1 MKRYIIMSYDIHP
14 LGGCQNYIWGKA
26 AYLEERGWD
35 VFVLFAG
42 SDKLPFTFPF
52 LAKFADG
59 NIPALDWVPAQLPSC
74 LQKHVL
80 KDMVSVVSSKHGKQ
94 YEQTIIESH
103 HDKTH
108 LWGEILAK
116 ELHAKHICFNCN
128 ELFRGPD
135 KYFEPYLA
143 FFEFKYRRKELYGI
157 TEISVSRLFDGYNG
171 LHDLKEK
178 NFKAKTPDSVQDVS
192 SAAVD
197 ELPSADW
204 SICYIGRI
212 LKSYV
217 DNILRD
223 VALFAQRHTD
233 KKINFITV
241 GDASAKKEK
250 IDTIFASLKNV
261 TVVYLGN
268 QVPIPRSLFSKTDV
282 ILAGSGCA
290 YAARNEGVPIIL
302 PDPENCS
309 SNGLYRYEN
318 MDSIKLDEGRSRESF
333 FDSLERVLVQKVH
346 ENMTFVPVEDNR
358 TAADFYDEHMQMIA
372 DSSTKKEFYSTEVL
386 TKNDLTFRQ
395 KIGMIYQYYFRK
407 LI

>member
-1 MKRYIIMSYDIHP
+1 MPKISVIMSIYKEPVEWVRQSIDSILAQTFSDFEFIIVNDRP
-14 LGGCQNYIWGKA
+14 DRIENTELLNEYKLKDCRI
-26 AYLEERGWD
+26 
-35 VFVLFAG
+35 VVLANE
-42 SDKLPFTFPF
+42 T
-52 LAKFADG
+52 
-59 NIPALDWVPAQLPSC
+59 NIGLTKSLNRALDIATGVYIARMDADDISLSHRFQTQVDYLDMHPEICGCGSWTGSINEAGERMEGFGKYETDPQWIRAQFPSC

-171 LHDLKEK
+171 LNDLKEK

-233 KKINFITV
+233 KKINFIPQF
-241 GDASAKKEK
+241 G
-250 IDTIFASLKNV
+250 
-261 TVVYLGN
+261 
-268 QVPIPRSLFSKTDV
+268 
-282 ILAGSGCA
+282 
-290 YAARNEGVPIIL
+290 
-302 PDPENCS
+302 
-309 SNGLYRYEN
+309 
-318 MDSIKLDEGRSRESF
+318 IK
-333 FDSLERVLVQKVH
+333 
-346 ENMTFVPVEDNR
+346 
-358 TAADFYDEHMQMIA
+358 
-372 DSSTKKEFYSTEVL
+372 
-386 TKNDLTFRQ
+386 
-395 KIGMIYQYYFRK
+395 
-407 LI
+407 